1 VRLLVHTCCANCL
14 ADGLEALQGKA
25 DDVAAYWFN
34 PNIHP
39 LLEYRKRLKSVK
51 LLAGRLGLDLEADE
65 TDEGYGLARFLEEV
79 AGIEDERSFGDF
91 GQASARRMS
100 GLVTTFAARR
110 AYAGRSRTR
119 CERCHAVRLKAAAEE
134 AARQGFDAFAT
145 TLAVSP
151 YQDHESLRR
160 AGAAAAAASGVE
172 FVYDDLRE
180 LHDTAGSLPKGLKLY
195 RQQYCGCVFSEE
207 ERYRDTGVG
216 LLRPGEN
223 VAVNGGVQ

>member
-1 VRLLVHTCCANCL
+1 MRLLVHTCCANCL
-14 ADGLEALQGKA
+14 ADSLEALRGKA

-39 LLEYRKRLKSVK
+39 LLEYRRRLKSVK

-79 AGIEDERSFGDF
+79 AGPD
-91 GQASARRMS
+91 GQ
-100 GLVTTFAARR
+100 
-110 AYAGRSRTR
+110 R
-119 CERCHAVRLKAAAEE
+119 CARCHDVRLKAAAEE

-151 YQDHESLRR
+151 HQDHESLRR
-160 AGAAAAAASGVE
+160 AGAAAADASGVE
-172 FVYDDLRE
+172 YLYDDLRE
-180 LHDTAGSLPKGLKLY
+180 LHDTGGSLPKGLKLY

-207 ERYRDTGVG
+207 ERYRDTAVD
-216 LLRPGEN
+216 LVMPG
-223 VAVNGGVQ
+223 GGCAGDGGHR

>member
-14 ADGLEALQGKA
+14 ADGLESLRGKA

-65 TDEGYGLARFLEEV
+65 TDEGYGLARFLEEA
-79 AGIEDERSFGDF
+79 AGIGD
-91 GQASARRMS
+91 Q
-100 GLVTTFAARR
+100 
-110 AYAGRSRTR
+110 R
-119 CERCHAVRLKAAAEE
+119 CERCHTMRLKAAAAE
-134 AARQGFDAFAT
+134 AARRGFDAFAT
-145 TLAVSP
+145 TLTVSP

-160 AGAAAAAASGVE
+160 AGAAAAAESGVE
-172 FVYDDLRE
+172 FLYEDLRE
-180 LHDTAGSLPKGLKLY
+180 LHDKAGALPKGLKLY

-216 LLRPGEN
+216 LLRPGGN
-223 VAVNGGVQ
+223 VAVNGGVR